1 MEKIISRMLPETFK
15 DRIRS
20 SRLFIQYKANQLA
33 ETSKR
38 VDICAAQFAHF
49 LNLSNV
55 DSLAGKV
62 CLEIGSGWV
71 LSHAIVMYLLG
82 AKKIIATDINF
93 IAHPDSLHKAVHK
106 SITSLPRD
114 ILSSFESHSKIRE
127 RFDRLLS
134 IKKFDFNILEKLNI
148 KYVSPIDLTK
158 KRLNEQ
164 FDFICSFSVLEHIPV
179 DQVKI
184 LIENLALD
192 LKPTGKMFHGIH
204 LEDHLDFNN
213 YPFEF
218 FSIPVEQYP
227 GSLQSLRGN
236 RIRKSGW
243 GELFSSIEN
252 LDSEFVYSWSR
263 DDKTIPE
270 NIDESIYYRDESDLR
285 VSHLGIFSEKKS
297 CNGK

>member
-1 MEKIISRMLPETFK
+1 MISRLLPETLK

-20 SRLFIQYKANQLA
+20 SRLFNQYKSNNLA

-49 LNLSNV
+49 LNLTNI

-82 AKKIIATDINF
+82 AEKVIATDLNF
-93 IAHPDSLHKAVHK
+93 IAHPGSLYKAVHK
-106 SITSLPRD
+106 SIASVPRD
-114 ILSSFESHSKIRE
+114 ILSAFESHSKIRE

-134 IKKFDFNILEKLNI
+134 IKKFDFKTLETLNI
-148 KYVSPIDLTK
+148 KYISPIDLTK
-158 KRLNEQ
+158 DRLNEQ

-179 DQVKI
+179 NQINI
-184 LIENLALD
+184 LLENLVSH
-192 LKPTGKMFHGIH
+192 LKPTGKMFHSIH

-213 YPFEF
+213 LPFEF
-218 FSIPVEQYP
+218 LSIPVEQYP

-243 GELFSSIEN
+243 RDLFESIEN
-252 LDSEFVYSWSR
+252 LESKFVYTWNR

-270 NIDESIYYRDESDLR
+270 IIDESICYMDESDLR
-285 VSHLGIFSEKKS
+285 VSHLGVFSEKNMQRKII
-297 CNGK
+297 